1 MGVVDTNGAE
11 VRGSACG
18 FTDTGDKVKVKESER
33 RFVAE
38 GGIGKS
44 TSGIKETTAPELIGK
59 ETGESDG
66 VSVPTSHFRRMCK
79 GDGL

>member
-11 VRGSACG
+11 VRGSACR
-18 FTDTGDKVKVKESER
+18 FTDTGDKVKVKEAER

-44 TSGIKETTAPELIGK
+44 TSGSKETTAPDLIGK